1 MMGDDAKQVLIG
13 ADPDSAS
20 AGGGAPVAG
29 LKKWVTPKVI
39 TSTMDGTKVAPGIGT
54 DASNHSGNF
63 SS

>member
-20 AGGGAPVAG
+20 AEDFAPAAS
-29 LKKWVTPKVI
+29 LKTWVTPKVI
-39 TSTMDGTKVAPGIGT
+39 VSNLDGTKLTPGT
-54 DASNHSGNF
+54 ASDATNHGGSF

>member
-13 ADPDSAS
+13 ADPDPAS
-20 AGGGAPVAG
+20 AVGFAPAAG
-29 LKKWVTPKVI
+29 LKTWVTPKVI
-39 TSTMDGTKVAPGIGT
+39 VSMLGDTKVAPGIGT

>member
-1 MMGDDAKQVLIG
+1 MGDDAKQVLIG

-20 AGGGAPVAG
+20 AEGFAPAAG

-39 TSTMDGTKVAPGIGT
+39 ASKLDGTKVAPGVGT